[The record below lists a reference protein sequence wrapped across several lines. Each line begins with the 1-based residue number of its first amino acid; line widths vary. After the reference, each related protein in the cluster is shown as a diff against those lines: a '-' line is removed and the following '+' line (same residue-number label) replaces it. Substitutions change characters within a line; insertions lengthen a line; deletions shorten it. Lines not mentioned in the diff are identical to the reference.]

1 MGDTT
6 ENLQFIMGKINHGI
20 RLRLKKEGGLFN
32 DGDWPVYVSLGR
44 LLPGEYIMSLLLNC
58 TKGNSVLYDSLQV
71 YIVEISDS
79 FLSSNI
85 E

>member
-1 MGDTT
+1 
-6 ENLQFIMGKINHGI
+6 MGKINFGI
-20 RLRLKKEGGLFN
+20 RLRLKKERGLFN
-32 DGDWPVYVSLGR
+32 DGGWPVYVSLGK

-58 TKGNSVLYDSLQV
+58 TKGNSVIYDSLQV